1 MSYSYQHQD
10 ADVGSTPFGRYRL
23 VELLGRGGMGEVW
36 RTYDTGTDRIVAI
49 KLLPPHFSDNEEFK
63 QRFRREAQAAAKL
76 DTPHVIPIYDYGEIE
91 GRLYVC
97 MRLIEGRDL
106 QSVLADG
113 PLEPPRA
120 VRIIEGVAL
129 ALHAAHEVGL
139 LHRDIKPSNILLDKN
154 DFAYLIDF
162 GIALAADE
170 TRMTKS
176 GYAIGTFAYIAP
188 ERLGTR
194 AEEDARADIYSLACV
209 LYECLTGRPPF
220 DAATM
225 AGLVAAHLNTPP
237 PQPSATQPNVP
248 KQIDEV
254 IATGMAKDP
263 DNRYA
268 TTVELADAARD
279 AITVPIPRRTP
290 SSPTLPATEQA
301 PLPTTQQAPHRVPAQ
316 PMTVKAEPPA
326 PAKPVPPP
334 QLAPPTPARV
344 GRTSRGTTIALIAGA
359 IALVAVIAA
368 AIGIPA
374 LVKHGRSASP
384 PTSSS
389 PTSSSPPTSSLPP
402 TLSVR
407 SYGAQ
412 VVLPVTDLNAP
423 TDAAIDGTGTLYV
436 ADSGNKRMLKLAAG
450 ATALP
455 WTGLGKPVG
464 VAVDS
469 SGTLYVTDVGNDR
482 VLKLAPGVSTPTVLP
497 FTGLYI
503 PQCLAV
509 DSNGALYVADFGNHR
524 VLKLAAGSSTQEV
537 LPFTGIK
544 GPTGVAVDSTGT
556 LYVTDYSDHRVLKL
570 VAGSSTAN
578 LVPFTGLK
586 NPQGVSVD
594 SSGALYVADFGN
606 HRVLKLAPGSSTQ
619 EVLPFTG
626 LNTPWGVAV
635 DSAGNLYVTDMG
647 NNRVLKLPV
656 G

>member
-1 MSYSYQHQD
+1 MD
-10 ADVGSTPFGRYRL
+10 DVEGTPFGRYRL

-36 RTYDTGTDRIVAI
+36 RAYDAGTDRIVAI

-76 DTPHVIPIYDYGEIE
+76 NTPHVIPIHDYGEIE

-113 PLEPPRA
+113 PLEPSRA

-209 LYECLTGRPPF
+209 LYECLTGHPPF

-279 AITVPIPRRTP
+279 AITEPIARPTP
-290 SSPTLPATEQA
+290 SPSTLPATEQA
-301 PLPTTQQAPHRVPAQ
+301 PLPVTQQAPLPATQQAPNRVPAQ
-316 PMTVKAEPPA
+316 PMTVKAKPPSHARPAQPQPSPPA
-326 PAKPVPPP
+326 WTMDGG
-334 QLAPPTPARV
+334 L
-344 GRTSRGTTIALIAGA
+344 GRRYKIALIAVA
-359 IALVAVIAA
+359 IALVTVIAA
-368 AIGIPA
+368 VIGISA
-374 LVKHGRSASP
+374 LGKHRPSESP
-384 PTSSS
+384 P
-389 PTSSSPPTSSLPP
+389 PRLAPPLP
-402 TLSVR
+402 SACC
-407 SYGAQ
+407 YAAQ
-412 VVLPVTDLNAP
+412 IVLPFNGLNHP
-423 TDAAIDGTGTLYV
+423 TALAVDSTGTLYV
-436 ADSGNKRMLKLAAG
+436 ADPNNHRVLKLAAG
-450 ATALP
+450 SSTQEVLPFKFTAAQLP
-455 WTGLGKPVG
+455 VFVAVDSTGTVYVTVRAGPVDGWVLKLAAGSSTQEVLPFTHLSNPEG

-469 SGTLYVTDVGNDR
+469 TGTVYVADFADGR
-482 VLKLAPGVSTPTVLP
+482 VMKLAAGSSTQEVLVP
-497 FTGLYI
+497 FTGLRY
-503 PQCLAV
+503 PKGVAV
-509 DSNGALYVADFGNHR
+509 DSTGTVYVADPNNHR

-537 LPFTGIK
+537 LPFTGDPQGVAVDSRGTLYVTEPNTDRVLK
-544 GPTGVAVDSTGT
+544 LAAGSSTQSVLPLSGLGNPGGVAVDSTGT
-556 LYVTDYSDHRVLKL
+556 VYVTDNPNQQVLKL
-570 VAGSSTAN
+570 IPVA
-578 LVPFTGLK
+578 
-586 NPQGVSVD
+586 
-594 SSGALYVADFGN
+594 
-606 HRVLKLAPGSSTQ
+606 
-619 EVLPFTG
+619 
-626 LNTPWGVAV
+626 
-635 DSAGNLYVTDMG
+635 
-647 NNRVLKLPV
+647 
-656 G
+656 

>member
-10 ADVGSTPFGRYRL
+10 ADVDGTPFGRYRL

-36 RTYDTGTDRIVAI
+36 RAYDTGTDRIVAI

-76 DTPHVIPIYDYGEIE
+76 DTPHVIPIHDYGEIE

-113 PLEPPRA
+113 PLEPSRA

-188 ERLGTR
+188 ERLGTQ
-194 AEEDARADIYSLACV
+194 AEEDARADVYSLACV
-209 LYECLTGRPPF
+209 LYECLTGHPPF

-248 KQIDEV
+248 KQIDAV

-263 DNRYA
+263 DHRYS

-279 AITVPIPRRTP
+279 AITEPIVRPTP
-290 SSPTLPATEQA
+290 SPSTLPATQQAPLPATEQA
-301 PLPTTQQAPHRVPAQ
+301 PLPATQQAPTRVPAQ
-316 PMTVKAEPPA
+316 PMTVKAKPPA
-326 PAKPVPPP
+326 HAQPAQP
-334 QLAPPTPARV
+334 QPAPPAWTMDGGFSR
-344 GRTSRGTTIALIAGA
+344 RTKIAIIAGA

-368 AIGIPA
+368 VVGISA
-374 LVKHGRSASP
+374 LSKPS
-384 PTSSS
+384 
-389 PTSSSPPTSSLPP
+389 
-402 TLSVR
+402 
-407 SYGAQ
+407 Q
-412 VVLPVTDLNAP
+412 IVLPFKGLNDP
-423 TDAAIDGTGTLYV
+423 
-436 ADSGNKRMLKLAAG
+436 R
-450 ATALP
+450 
-455 WTGLGKPVG
+455 G

-469 SGTLYVTDVGNDR
+469 TGTVYVADFYNNRVVKLAAGSSTQIVLPFTDLALPHAVAVDAAGTVYVTDSDNR
-482 VLKLAPGVSTPTVLP
+482 VVKLAAGSSTQQVLP
-497 FTGLYI
+497 FTGLNRPGGVAVDTHGGVYVTDSNNRVLKLPAGSTAQI
-503 PQCLAV
+503 ELPFTGLSGAAGVAVDTPGNVYVTDFKNNRVLKLPAGSTAQTELPFAGVQFPNYVAV
-509 DSNGALYVADFGNHR
+509 DSAGNVYVVEFERSNR
-524 VLKLAAGSSTQEV
+524 VLKLAAGSSSPTL
-537 LPFTGIK
+537 LPSTHLAI
-544 GPTGVAVDSTGT
+544 PSGVAVDT
-556 LYVTDYSDHRVLKL
+556 
-570 VAGSSTAN
+570 
-578 LVPFTGLK
+578 
-586 NPQGVSVD
+586 
-594 SSGALYVADFGN
+594 
-606 HRVLKLAPGSSTQ
+606 
-619 EVLPFTG
+619 
-626 LNTPWGVAV
+626 
-635 DSAGNLYVTDMG
+635 AGNVYLANSPDQV
-647 NNRVLKLPV
+647 VELPA